1 MFVKFLVLLKWVQAR
16 VFINGHSITFDMK
29 KKTFKKQF
37 TEFRN
42 YLLGRY
48 DFLGKVS
55 ITPR

>member
-1 MFVKFLVLLKWVQAR
+1 MFVKLLVLLKWVQAR
-16 VFINGHSITFDMK
+16 VFINGHSITLDM

-37 TEFRN
+37 TDFRN